1 MRLNT
6 IPVLVAILVLAAVSP
21 ATAQQDPTGTWTSET
36 SGATFQYG
44 GSCTDG
50 TYLYTVGGISDGSA
64 PDAYR
69 QLRRYNPENNQWE
82 TLAMMPNTGSYTGAY
97 YNAGAYSNGRVFSFG
112 GYGFYF
118 TNGYWSGTPTNRIY
132 AYTISTGTWAELSA
146 TLTSAR
152 YILAAAATPT
162 ALGDR
167 IYIAGGA
174 TTNANDEL
182 NPSNDTVNARA
193 VMPGTAYYH
202 SMTAVPSLQK
212 VYVISGYLAGAQ
224 SAANYE
230 YTTPTANNANG
241 TWATRAPIQNS
252 SGQPQPRYMARSFS
266 VNDRVYVTGGAN
278 NNQTW
283 EYNPA
288 TDQWAQRASMNAN
301 SRYMHA
307 AAGPIGGNG
316 YVYGGV
322 GATTSGEQYAPPDF
336 GSAPNPPTNLAQTGS
351 RAESSLQALADAT
364 QFAGWTNNQIAFSAN
379 VTDPNANQQ
388 VRFRV
393 QVKRSNVSGWTSP
406 TNLNTG
412 LTAQGTLTIN
422 YTIPANDGYDWR
434 WRVEDAYLNSYPPAL
449 DSVPEGWIE
458 AFGTLE
464 SPNTTS
470 PDFRSDQ
477 IPPSTPIPQ
486 YPTNTDIQMPEAAGG
501 NVTLFWEEATDNG
514 PVAGISYEI
523 QVAKEGSF
531 SDIEAQLFSTAG
543 NDQYPVFL
551 SVDRNFKYWRLR
563 ARDVGGNFSEWS
575 DPLTFRVTFNDGAN
589 HSKGDAKR
597 VCGMGAEAAGPG
609 ATAALLGLA
618 ILALSSGRRIFR
630 N

>member
-1 MRLNT
+1 MVSKIAVSLC
-6 IPVLVAILVLAAVSP
+6 AFAFLAAAST
-21 ATAQQDPTGTWTSET
+21 ATAQQDPTGTWTAET
-36 SGATFQYG
+36 GGSTFQYG
-44 GSCTDG
+44 GSATDG
-50 TYLYTVGGISDGSA
+50 TYLYIVGGISDGAA

-82 TLAMMPNTGSYTGAY
+82 TLAMMPNTGAYTGAY

-132 AYTISTGTWAELSA
+132 AYTISTATWAELSA

-152 YILAAAATPT
+152 YILNAAATPT

-174 TTNANDEL
+174 TTNVNDEL
-182 NPSNDTVNARA
+182 NPSNDTVTSRA

-241 TWATRAPIQNS
+241 SWTTRAQIQNS

-266 VNDRVYVTGGAN
+266 LMGRVYVTGGVN
-278 NNQTW
+278 SNQTW
-283 EYNPA
+283 EYNPE
-288 TDQWAQRASMNAN
+288 TNLWAQRANMGSA
-301 SRYMHA
+301 RYMHA
-307 AAGPIGGNG
+307 AAAPIGNNG
-316 YVYGGV
+316 YVYGGI
-322 GATTSGEQYAPPDF
+322 GATTAGEQYAPPEF
-336 GSAPNPPTNLAQTGS
+336 GSAPNPPTNLTQLGS
-351 RAESSLQALADAT
+351 RVESSQQALADAT
-364 QFAGWTNNQIAFSAN
+364 QFAGWTNSNITFSAN
-379 VTDPNANQQ
+379 VTDPNPGQQ

-393 QVKRSNVSGWTSP
+393 QVKPSSVNNWNNP
-406 TNLNTG
+406 TNLNSG
-412 LTAQGTLTIN
+412 LTAQGAISIN
-422 YTIPANDGYDWR
+422 FPIPNNDGYDWR
-434 WRVEDAYLNSYPPAL
+434 WRVEDAYLNSHPPDL
-449 DSVPEGWIE
+449 DNVPEGWIE
-458 AFGTLE
+458 AFDNG
-464 SPNTTS
+464 TS

-477 IPPSTPIPQ
+477 LPPSMPMPQ
-486 YPTNTDIQMPEAAGG
+486 FPTNTDIQMVDPAGG
-501 NVTLFWEEATDNG
+501 NVTLFWTEATDNG

-523 QVAKEGSF
+523 QVAREGSF
-531 SDIEAQLFSTAG
+531 SNIEAQLFSTAG

-551 SVDRNFKYWRLR
+551 TVDRDLKYWRLR

-575 DPLTFRVTFNDGAN
+575 PPLTFRVTFNDGAN
-589 HSKGDAKR
+589 HSEGDAKR
-597 VCGMGAEAAGPG
+597 VCGMGAETEGPSM
-609 ATAALLGLA
+609 AAALLGLA
-618 ILALSSGRRIFR
+618 ILAMASGRRFFR
-630 N
+630 I